1 MVPLEIKTSGSVKM
15 FPNKY
20 SELESSLYY
29 YKVYSKMLSLYT
41 SKVLVNI
48 FGGNI
53 LTLFR
58 MGLFAAT
65 HGWGAQNGP
74 LPKICH
80 LQL

>member
-1 MVPLEIKTSGSVKM
+1 MVPLEIKTSGSVKI

-29 YKVYSKMLSLYT
+29 YKVYSKKLSIYT

-48 FGGNI
+48 VGGNI

-58 MGLFAAT
+58 MGLFF
-65 HGWGAQNGP
+65 GYSRMGGP
-74 LPKICH
+74 KWPPP
-80 LQL
+80 

>member
-29 YKVYSKMLSLYT
+29 YKVYSKKLSLYT
-41 SKVLVNI
+41 SKVNI

-65 HGWGAQNGP
+65 HGWGAQNG
-74 LPKICH
+74 LLSKICH
-80 LQL
+80 LQ

>member
-29 YKVYSKMLSLYT
+29 YKVYSKMLFLYT

-74 LPKICH
+74 LSKFCL
-80 LQL
+80 LQ